1 MKHINIKKHKTAAIG
16 TGIGIV
22 ALVFILGYGVINN
35 QKNNANADQVKN
47 ELIRI
52 NGYKKNFKGDSDS
65 LLKALKNLEAKYQA
79 YLSSD
84 STKKDGKINYKFVTL
99 IAKEKKYFEN
109 KTNSTIKENTSIKL
123 SKENKDTL
131 QSKVTNLDKEL
142 KDIESKKGVAFTS
155 KQVNRYSKKINK
167 LLDQYNLKLEN
178 LSKTED
184 EKASSESIA
193 AASSLNAASS
203 SASASSLAVAQATS
217 QSSNTTVT
225 VDSTASSTT
234 ETAATRTYSGAS
246 NGTSTYRAKS
256 TSNARATSST
266 IQAASPTTTNSG
278 STDAKSKTTYWDAG
292 KTSST
297 MHYVGKEI
305 QINDSTQASTNQG
318 DNFGWE
324 NK

>member
-1 MKHINIKKHKTAAIG
+1 MKHIDIKKHKTAAIG

-65 LLKALKNLEAKYQA
+65 RLKALKNLEAKYQA

-84 STKKDGKINYKFVTL
+84 STKKDGEINYKFVTL

-109 KTNSTIKENTSIKL
+109 KTDSTIKQNTSIKL

-131 QSKVTNLDKEL
+131 QSKVTNLDNEL
-142 KDIESKKGVAFTS
+142 KDIKSKKGVAFTS
-155 KQVNRYSKKINK
+155 NQVNRYSKKINK
-167 LLDQYNLKLEN
+167 LLDRYNLKLEN
-178 LSKTED
+178 LSKAED
-184 EKASSESIA
+184 KKASSESVA
-193 AASSLNAASS
+193 AASSLNTASS
-203 SASASSLAVAQATS
+203 SAAASSLTVAQATS
-217 QSSNTTVT
+217 KSSNTT

-234 ETAATRTYSGAS
+234 GTAVTRTYSGAS

-256 TSNARATSST
+256 TYNARATSST
-266 IQAASPTTTNSG
+266 YHAST
-278 STDAKSKTTYWDAG
+278 A
-292 KTSST
+292 SST
-297 MHYVGKEI
+297 NATKSNMTADSGYTGTWTNTAGEHGYCS
-305 QINDSTQASTNQG
+305 NDSNGSKDYDQNGSELGGFTVN
-318 DNFGWE
+318 
-324 NK
+324 

>member
-1 MKHINIKKHKTAAIG
+1 MKHIDIKKHKTAAIG

-35 QKNNANADQVKN
+35 QKNNANADQVKK

-52 NGYKKNFKGDSDS
+52 NGYKKNFKGDSNS
-65 LLKALKNLEAKYQA
+65 RLKALKNLEAKYQA

-84 STKKDGKINYKFVTL
+84 STKKDGEINYKFVTL

-131 QSKVTNLDKEL
+131 QSKVTNLDNEL
-142 KDIESKKGVAFTS
+142 KDIKSKKGVAFTS
-155 KQVNRYSKKINK
+155 NQVNKYSKKINK

-178 LSKTED
+178 LSKAED
-184 EKASSESIA
+184 KKASSESVA
-193 AASSLNAASS
+193 AASSLNTASS
-203 SASASSLAVAQATS
+203 SAAASSLAVAQATS
-217 QSSNTTVT
+217 KSSNTTVT

-234 ETAATRTYSGAS
+234 GTAATRTYSGAS

-256 TSNARATSST
+256 TYNARATSST
-266 IQAASPTTTNSG
+266 IQAASPTNSSSTNNE
-278 STDAKSKTTYWDAG
+278 SKTTYDYAG

-297 MHYVGKEI
+297 QHYVGTTSEGKSSIIVKNNYGETGGV
-305 QINDSTQASTNQG
+305 D
-318 DNFGWE
+318 F
-324 NK
+324 K

>member
-1 MKHINIKKHKTAAIG
+1 MKHIDIKKHKTAAIG

-65 LLKALKNLEAKYQA
+65 RLKALKNLEAKYQA

-84 STKKDGKINYKFVTL
+84 STKKDGEINYKFVTL

-131 QSKVTNLDKEL
+131 QSKVTNLDNEL
-142 KDIESKKGVAFTS
+142 KDIKSKKGVAFTS
-155 KQVNRYSKKINK
+155 NQVNRYSKKINK

-178 LSKTED
+178 LSKAED
-184 EKASSESIA
+184 KKASSESIA
-193 AASSLNAASS
+193 AVSSLNAASS
-203 SASASSLAVAQATS
+203 SAAASSLAVAQATS
-217 QSSNTTVT
+217 KSSNTT

-234 ETAATRTYSGAS
+234 GTAATRTYSGAS

-256 TSNARATSST
+256 TSNARATSFTYHTS
-266 IQAASPTTTNSG
+266 AASSTNATKSNMTTSSNDKNT
-278 STDAKSKTTYWDAG
+278 TATTYQNGAIDEQQKNG
-292 KTSST
+292 NVTVYENSE
-297 MHYVGKEI
+297 VG
-305 QINDSTQASTNQG
+305 G
-318 DNFGWE
+318 FGY
-324 NK
+324 

>member
-1 MKHINIKKHKTAAIG
+1 MKHIDIKKHKTAAIG

-65 LLKALKNLEAKYQA
+65 RLKALKNLEAKYQA

-84 STKKDGKINYKFVTL
+84 STKKDGEINYKFVTL

-109 KTNSTIKENTSIKL
+109 KTDSTIKQNTSIKL

-142 KDIESKKGVAFTS
+142 KDIKNKKGVAFTS

-178 LSKTED
+178 LSKAED
-184 EKASSESIA
+184 KKASSESIA

-203 SASASSLAVAQATS
+203 SAAASSLTVAQATS
-217 QSSNTTVT
+217 KSSNTTV
-225 VDSTASSTT
+225 DSTANNTT
-234 ETAATRTYSGAS
+234 GTAATRTYSGAS

-256 TSNARATSST
+256 TSNARATSFTYHTS
-266 IQAASPTTTNSG
+266 AASSTTNSG
-278 STDAKSKTTYWDAG
+278 SKTATSSNDNVKTTTAQNGTTVKQQQNGNVTVYEN
-292 KTSST
+292 SE
-297 MHYVGKEI
+297 VG
-305 QINDSTQASTNQG
+305 G
-318 DNFGWE
+318 FGY
-324 NK
+324 